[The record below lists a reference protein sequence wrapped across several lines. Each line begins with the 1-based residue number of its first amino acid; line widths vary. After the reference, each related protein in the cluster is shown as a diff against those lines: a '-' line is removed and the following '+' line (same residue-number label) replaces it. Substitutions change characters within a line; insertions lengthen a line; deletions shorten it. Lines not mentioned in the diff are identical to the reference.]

1 MVLNHRKKSSRH
13 RGTWTHGHGE
23 KKKHRGAGSRGGRGN
38 AGSGKRSDTN
48 KPSFWKIKNF
58 YGKHGFTNPTTK
70 KVNTL
75 SLSQL
80 STSIEKYVAA
90 GTAVKSGDVYK
101 LNIADI
107 KASKL
112 LGTGNVLAKF
122 EIVCE
127 AATPKA
133 ISKVEALGGSV
144 IVKAKEV
151 KKTPEAKDDKPSKE

>member
-38 AGSGKRSDTN
+38 AGSGKRADTN
-48 KPSFWKIKNF
+48 KPSFWKIKNY

-70 KVNTL
+70 TVNTI

-101 LNIADI
+101 LNLSDI

-112 LGTGNVLAKF
+112 LGTGNIAFKL

-127 AATPKA
+127 ASTAKA
-133 ISKVEALGGSV
+133 IEKIEALGGSV
-144 IVKAKEV
+144 IVKARV
-151 KKTPEAKDDKPSKE
+151 LANIPPAKDEEVSKE